1 MFEICSISTT
11 VYKNVAIKKDTPGTF
26 TCATDREDN
35 RIIIKRKMWCAFRV
49 TYTRH
54 STALRTLAWY
64 IRECN
69 NTLIQ

>member
-1 MFEICSISTT
+1 MAKE
-11 VYKNVAIKKDTPGTF
+11 DTPETF
-26 TCATDREDN
+26 TCATGREDN

-64 IRECN
+64 IRECS
-69 NTLIQ
+69 NTVIQ